1 MYRNHYKGSTFN
13 PEFIEDFDIDA
24 GIDVDDETL
33 VYHLTLP
40 EDEDLDKQFDNEEMN
55 PVDEV

>member
-1 MYRNHYKGSTFN
+1 MAK
-13 PEFIEDFDIDA
+13 FIEDLDIDA
-24 GIDVDDETL
+24 GIDIDDETL
-33 VYHLTLP
+33 VYHLTLS